1 MKVVVDNNLPYSLA
15 ALLRT
20 SKIDAI
26 HVIDANLAD
35 VDDDVLRKHFA
46 EDTIIFLTRDND
58 FWINHPTHWSI
69 VWLALHNPKL
79 AEIRGPIYRTLSEL
93 VPTLRQG
100 QKVLIATDQ
109 IRIFD

>member
-15 ALLRT
+15 SLLRA
-20 SKIDAI
+20 SGIEAS
-26 HVIDANLAD
+26 HVIDTKLAD
-35 VDDDVLRKHFA
+35 ADDDVLREHFA
-46 EDTIIFLTRDND
+46 EEPIIFLTRDND
-58 FWINHPTHWSI
+58 FWNNHPPRWSI

-79 AEIRGPIYRTLSEL
+79 SEIKGPICKTLSGL
-93 VPTLRQG
+93 LPTLSQG